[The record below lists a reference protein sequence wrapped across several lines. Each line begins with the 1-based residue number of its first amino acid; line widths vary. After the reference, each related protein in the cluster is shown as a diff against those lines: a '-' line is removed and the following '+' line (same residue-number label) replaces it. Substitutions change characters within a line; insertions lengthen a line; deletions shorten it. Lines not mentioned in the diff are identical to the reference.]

1 MAEFK
6 CKMISAEGTVFEAV
20 VEAES
25 PFEIYEKA
33 ELRNEGVLSVEK
45 YKKPFSL
52 QSYLNNLQRIKPQD
66 LENFTSQLVVMLKAG
81 VPLIDSLKSIV
92 EQLATEKMRNI
103 INEVIEAV
111 EGGKSF
117 SKSLE
122 PYPKVFNT
130 LYVNMVMVGE
140 TTGVL
145 DVILTHL
152 RDFIHHDIA
161 VRRKI
166 KSAMRYPLIV
176 ISVLIIAFIGAIG
189 FIIPRFADLYSSA
202 NVELPLPTV
211 MMIGLSR
218 AVTDYWLITVT
229 VASLIIFTLR
239 YYISKPAGAF
249 RFDRLKLMFPV
260 FKHLVLESSLAR
272 FAHILETLN
281 RSGIK
286 IIRSLEITEQTI
298 ENRVISKDIAIA
310 REKVIEG
317 ISLAESLS
325 GSKHFPK
332 TMIMM
337 LAVGEESGALD
348 SMLVNISE
356 QYDTSV
362 DMRIEGLS
370 AAIEPMLTIGI
381 GGFLLVFALAIFL
394 PMWRIIDVVK

>member
-6 CKMISAEGTVFEAV
+6 CKMISVEGTVFEAV

-25 PFEIYEKA
+25 QFEIYEKA

-111 EGGKSF
+111 ESGKSF
-117 SKSLE
+117 SKSLKQ
-122 PYPKVFNT
+122 YPKVFDT

-176 ISVLIIAFIGAIG
+176 ISVLIFAFIGAIG
-189 FIIPRFADLYSSA
+189 FIIPQFASLYSSA
-202 NVELPLPTV
+202 NVELPLPTL
-211 MMIGLSR
+211 MMIGLSK

-229 VASLIIFTLR
+229 VAGLIIFTLR

-249 RFDRLKLMFPV
+249 RFDRLKLMVPV

-370 AAIEPMLTIGI
+370 AAIEPMLTVGI

>member
-1 MAEFK
+1 
-6 CKMISAEGTVFEAV
+6 
-20 VEAES
+20 
-25 PFEIYEKA
+25 
-33 ELRNEGVLSVEK
+33 
-45 YKKPFSL
+45 
-52 QSYLNNLQRIKPQD
+52 
-66 LENFTSQLVVMLKAG
+66 MLKAG

-111 EGGKSF
+111 ESGKSF
-117 SKSLE
+117 SKSLKQ
-122 PYPKVFNT
+122 YPKVFDT

-176 ISVLIIAFIGAIG
+176 ISVLIFAFIGAIG

-202 NVELPLPTV
+202 NVELPLPTL
-211 MMIGLSR
+211 MMIGLSK

-229 VASLIIFTLR
+229 VAGLIIFTLR

-249 RFDRLKLMFPV
+249 RFDRLKLMVPV

-370 AAIEPMLTIGI
+370 AAIEPMLTVGI

>member
-6 CKMISAEGTVFEAV
+6 CKMISVEGTVFEAV

-25 PFEIYEKA
+25 QFEIYEKA

-111 EGGKSF
+111 ESGKSF
-117 SKSLE
+117 SKSLKQ
-122 PYPKVFNT
+122 YPKVFDT

-202 NVELPLPTV
+202 NVELPLPTL
-211 MMIGLSR
+211 MMIGLSK

-229 VASLIIFTLR
+229 VAGLIIFTLR

-249 RFDRLKLMFPV
+249 RFDRLKLMVPV

-370 AAIEPMLTIGI
+370 AAIEPMLTVGI